1 MVINAVKN
9 GKPGKGLEA
18 DREHFR
24 REVCAASA
32 AETAALTPTRRHGS
46 RPKS

>member
-9 GKPGKGLEA
+9 GKLGKGPEA
-18 DREHFR
+18 DREHLR
-24 REVCAASA
+24 QEVCTASA
-32 AETAALTPTRRHGS
+32 AETAALTATHRHGS